1 MQERLSKCT
10 IRSIS
15 ELGISSQSKE
25 AIAFALIGFLS
36 MHGLP
41 GQIPSCTGA
50 SGGRILGSLTPG
62 AHAFN
67 VPQKIEA
74 MPKRVRILE

>member
-1 MQERLSKCT
+1 
-10 IRSIS
+10 
-15 ELGISSQSKE
+15 
-25 AIAFALIGFLS
+25 